1 MGRGTAR
8 KGADIKKIDR
18 IGDLHPF
25 RFLIVNI
32 LTRRI
37 EDVSSIRY
45 SLDDTISTSNEA

>member
-32 LTRRI
+32 LTI